1 MMGELHD
8 TSRLPTS
15 RKGWLRLLQQRGL
28 RPRKALGQHFLL
40 DQHIVQ
46 RIVQVA
52 EVAPGDVVI
61 EIGPGLGILTEALL
75 NAGAEVFA
83 IELDKGLAEH
93 LRATFRDV
101 NRFHLIEGD
110 ALKID
115 PASLVPEEK
124 DYAVVANLPYSI
136 ASAVLMHL
144 LEAKKPPYRL
154 TVMVQREV
162 AERLVAKP
170 PAMTILGVAAQF
182 FTTPRIAFVVPP
194 DAFYPPPNVDSAVVV
209 LDVRPCPPLPP
220 EERAQFFRIVNAGFR
235 HKRKQIANSLAD
247 EFRVPKEAVVQW
259 LAAAGIDPA
268 RRAETLTVEDWVKL
282 SQHAPEWLRT

>member
-1 MMGELHD
+1 MMGELHH
-8 TSRLPTS
+8 TSRLPIS

-46 RIVQVA
+46 RIVQAA

-83 IELDKGLAEH
+83 IELDKELAAH
-93 LRATFRDV
+93 LRATFGEV
-101 NRFHLIEGD
+101 SRFHLIEGD
-110 ALKID
+110 ALMID
-115 PASLVPEEK
+115 PASLVPAEK

-144 LEAKKPPYRL
+144 LEAKKPPRRL

-162 AERLVAKP
+162 AERLAAKP

-220 EERAQFFRIVNAGFR
+220 EERARFFRIVNAGFR

-247 EFRVPKEAVVQW
+247 EFRVPKESVVQW
-259 LAAAGIDPA
+259 IAASGIDPA
-268 RRAETLTVEDWVKL
+268 RRAETLSVEEWVKL

>member
-1 MMGELHD
+1 MGEPHYA
-8 TSRLPTS
+8 SRLPTS
-15 RKGWLRLLQQRGL
+15 RKGWLHLLQQRGL

-52 EVAPGDVVI
+52 DVAPGDVVI

-75 NAGAEVFA
+75 DAGAEVFA
-83 IELDKGLAEH
+83 IELDKGLAAH
-93 LRATFRDV
+93 LRATFGEV

-115 PASLVPEEK
+115 PASLVPAER

-144 LEAKKPPYRL
+144 LEAEKPPRRL
-154 TVMVQREV
+154 TIMVQREV
-162 AERLVAKP
+162 AERLAAKP
-170 PAMTILGVAAQF
+170 PAMTILGIAAQF

-209 LDVRPCPPLPP
+209 LDVRPCLPLPP
-220 EERAQFFRIVNAGFR
+220 EERARFFRIVNAGFR

-259 LAAAGIDPA
+259 LTAAGIDPS
-268 RRAETLTVEDWVKL
+268 RRAETLSVEEWVKL
-282 SQHAPEWLRT
+282 TQHAPEWLKT